1 MPVENS
7 RASARV
13 KQSAISMEHSFG
25 KRIVFTLVG
34 ILVAYA
40 IVLVATMIRNNLQ
53 SYEFI
58 GQSDKA
64 ERTLV
69 IEGEGKIQA
78 TPDVAVVSMGM
89 QSKGV
94 TVAEAQG
101 KNTETMNTLI
111 KNLQGLGIAK
121 AHIQTSSYNVY
132 PKTKYVERTG
142 EVPDGFEVDQTVTV
156 KVYDLTKV
164 GDVIAQAGALGLN
177 SVGGV
182 QFKIDDMDV
191 YRAKARDLALR
202 KAKAKAVRLAQ
213 SLGVQLVSIVSYNEY
228 EPGSSIPMDAGGPI
242 MMAEKSSISPSIE
255 AGSNDVIMHVTMTYE
270 IK

>member
-1 MPVENS
+1 
-7 RASARV
+7 
-13 KQSAISMEHSFG
+13 
-25 KRIVFTLVG
+25 
-34 ILVAYA
+34 
-40 IVLVATMIRNNLQ
+40 
-53 SYEFI
+53 
-58 GQSDKA
+58 
-64 ERTLV
+64 V